1 MYLNCHTYYSLR
13 YGTISIEELVEQAIT
28 LGVKRLALTDINNTS
43 AVFDF
48 VALCQKRGIEPVV
61 GVEFRNGND
70 LMYVCLACN
79 EEGFSE
85 INAFMTEH
93 NLVKK
98 NYPLKAATFKNVFTI
113 YPLHVYEA
121 GFSFSENEFVGVRL
135 SEVNRLWNS
144 PLTPR
149 GGIRSPENLASV
161 LKGISTNQNL
171 NSPANQLAQGATP
184 PLGAGGLVLLQPITF
199 LNRTGFNLHRLLR
212 AIDENCLLSKLPKTS
227 QCLEDE
233 LFHEQ
238 AYLEKALV
246 NYPNIIENT
255 EKLLASCSFKFDF
268 DTPKNKS
275 VFSSSKEA
283 DLELLTKLAWD
294 GFQYRYGK
302 KNAEAK
308 ARIEKELK
316 IIHELGFGSYF
327 LITWDIIRY
336 ARSRGYFHVG
346 RGSGANSIVA
356 YCLQIT
362 DVDPIELDLYFERFI
377 NPFRTSPPD
386 FDIDFSWDE
395 RDEIIDYVFKRY
407 GKEYVCLLAT
417 YVTFKDRS
425 AYRELGKVFGLPK
438 AEIDVMVGGKT
449 WAFEN
454 VERGGGNV
462 LHAEAGVSC
471 IGSQVSGMGNQV
483 SGVRY
488 EQSGISREKSQ
499 TVTGVGGNHLPQ
511 TTNISRDPGR
521 DAMHGVSTSTTL
533 SEHLQSPS
541 VVGEDTNHGVHIKN
555 HKLQTQNH
563 KPPTPYLKPETS
575 YLIFKYGKLLE
586 DFPNYLSIHAGG
598 IMISEKPLSYYT
610 ALVPMPKGFPIC
622 QFDMYVAEDVGFA
635 KFDVLSQ
642 RGLGHIKEAVDIIWK
657 NRQVHVDAHAIQKF
671 KDDPL
676 IKKQIQRH
684 ETMGCF
690 YIESPAMRSL
700 IWKLRCDN
708 YLTLVAASSIIRPGV
723 ASSGMMQAYI
733 QRHHDPSKV
742 EYIHPKMK
750 DLLEETYGVMV
761 YQEDVIK
768 VAHHFAGLT
777 LAEADVLRRAMSG
790 KYRSRIEFQ
799 KIVDKWFANCK
810 ERGYSDE
817 IAKEVWRQIESFS
830 GYSFSKAHS
839 ASFAV
844 ESYQS
849 LYLKTHYPKEF
860 MVAVINNFGG
870 FYKTEF
876 YIHEARRCGA
886 IIEPPEI
893 NKSSFLTHIEG
904 DVIWLGWVHVK
915 GLEKK
920 LAEWFIAEAE
930 ATPFRSFDDFCRR
943 VPAGLEQLMIL
954 IRVGA
959 FRNLGIGKKELL
971 WEAHIKF
978 NSRANFVST
987 GDLFELPEQHY
998 EFPKLIHEPLEDAY
1012 DELELLG
1019 FTTGVHP
1026 FNMLI
1031 NKPVAEVH
1039 ALNMKAGISNQVS
1052 GERYRVSGMRHEQTG
1067 TMVVGEDT
1075 NHGAGVSSIS
1085 NQVSGISDP
1094 AQNLMPDTSNL
1105 IPYKPQTTNSPIPT
1119 HHTQLKT
1126 HNSPLI
1132 TMTGYMVTLKP
1143 TRTKKG
1149 DRMVFGYFLDEHGE
1163 FFDTVHFP
1171 KSAAAYPFSGW
1182 GIYHMKGII
1191 AEEFGHCALQ
1201 VTWMEKLGL
1210 LGDPRGG

>member
-13 YGTISIEELVEQAIT
+13 YGTIPIEELVEQAIR
-28 LGVKRLALTDINNTS
+28 LGIKRLAVTDINNTS
-43 AVFDF
+43 AIFDF

-61 GVEFRNGND
+61 GVEFRNANY
-70 LMYVCLACN
+70 LMYVCLAKN
-79 EEGFSE
+79 AEGFSE
-85 INAFMTEH
+85 INQFMTEH
-93 NLVKK
+93 NLAKK
-98 NYPLKAATFKNVFTI
+98 DYPLKAPLFENVFTI
-113 YPLHVYEA
+113 YPLHVQEA
-121 GFSFSENEFVGVRL
+121 GFSFGENEFVGVRL
-135 SEVNRLWNS
+135 SEVNRLWKS

-149 GGIRSPENLASV
+149 GGIKSPET
-161 LKGISTNQNL
+161 STFGPNGKLSNQNL
-171 NSPANQLAQGATP
+171 NLANQHNSLEAYSPFGAMRRPDRGGNSNQNSNSSINQLAPKSTP
-184 PLGAGGLVLLQPITF
+184 PPGAGGLVLLQPVTF

-238 AYLEKALV
+238 AYLEKALEV
-246 NYPNIIENT
+246 YPQIIENT
-255 EKLLASCSFKFDF
+255 KNLLGACSFEFDF
-268 DTPKNKS
+268 NTSKNKA

-294 GFQYRYGK
+294 GFRYRYGK

-438 AEIDVMVGGKT
+438 PEIDAMVGGRT
-449 WAFEN
+449 WAFDN

-462 LHAEAGVSC
+462 LHAAPPAPGGGAGHSLQLNTASKNKIIVDQQNNSE
-471 IGSQVSGMGNQV
+471 VNTPSGGR
-483 SGVRY
+483 GALL
-488 EQSGISREKSQ
+488 
-499 TVTGVGGNHLPQ
+499 GVGG
-511 TTNISRDPGR
+511 
-521 DAMHGVSTSTTL
+521 
-533 SEHLQSPS
+533 
-541 VVGEDTNHGVHIKN
+541 
-555 HKLQTQNH
+555 
-563 KPPTPYLKPETS
+563 
-575 YLIFKYGKLLE
+575 LIYKYGKLLE

-657 NRQVHVDAHAIQKF
+657 NRQINVDAHAIQQF

-676 IKKQIQRH
+676 VKKQMQRH

-690 YIESPAMRSL
+690 YIESPAMRQL

-750 DLLEETYGVMV
+750 DLLQETYGVMV

-799 KIVDKWFANCK
+799 KIIDKWFANCK
-810 ERGYSDE
+810 EFGYPDE
-817 IAKEVWRQIESFS
+817 IAKEVWRQVESFS

-893 NKSSFLTHIEG
+893 NKSTYLTHIEG

-915 GLEKK
+915 GLEKN
-920 LAEWFIAEAE
+920 LAEWFIGEAE
-930 ATPFRSFDDFCRR
+930 ARPFRSFDDFCRR

-971 WEAHIKF
+971 WEAHMKF

-998 EFPKLIHEPLEDAY
+998 EFPKLVHDALEDAY

-1019 FTTGVHP
+1019 FTTGIHP
-1026 FNMLI
+1026 FDMLSPLTPRGGI
-1031 NKPVAEVH
+1031 K
-1039 ALNMKAGISNQVS
+1039 ALEMGS
-1052 GERYRVSGMRHEQTG
+1052 
-1067 TMVVGEDT
+1067 
-1075 NHGAGVSSIS
+1075 
-1085 NQVSGISDP
+1085 
-1094 AQNLMPDTSNL
+1094 L
-1105 IPYKPQTTNSPIPT
+1105 I
-1119 HHTQLKT
+1119 TQQ
-1126 HNSPLI
+1126 NSPLTPRGGTGSLQTAKSAYQLQQNDI
-1132 TMTGYMVTLKP
+1132 NTDKQASQNLILTNQQNRSETYSPTGGRGASMIGYMVTLKP

-1149 DRMVFGYFLDEHGE
+1149 EKMVFGYFLDENGE

-1171 KSAAAYPFSGW
+1171 KSIAKYPFSGW

-1191 AEEFGHCALQ
+1191 TEEFGHCALQ
-1201 VTWMEKLGL
+1201 VHWMEKLGL
-1210 LGDPRGG
+1210 MGDPRGE

>member
-13 YGTISIEELVEQAIT
+13 YGSISIDELVERAIS
-28 LGVKRLALTDINNTS
+28 LGVRRLAVTDINNTS

-48 VALCQKRGIEPVV
+48 VDLCQKKGIEPVV
-61 GVEFRNGND
+61 GVEFRNAND
-70 LMYVCLACN
+70 LMYVCLARN
-79 EEGFSE
+79 TEGFSE
-85 INAFMTEH
+85 INQFMTEY
-93 NLVKK
+93 NLCKK
-98 NYPLKAATFKNVFTI
+98 DYPLKAPAFKNVFTI

-121 GFSFSENEFVGVRL
+121 GFCFAENEFVGIRL
-135 SEVNRLWNS
+135 NEINKLFRIWNGE
-144 PLTPR
+144 LGR
-149 GGIRSPENLASV
+149 HKKKAASTIDHS
-161 LKGISTNQNL
+161 KF
-171 NSPANQLAQGATP
+171 
-184 PLGAGGLVLLQPITF
+184 VLLQPVTF

-212 AIDENCLLSKLPKTS
+212 AIDENCLLSKLPLSS
-227 QCLEDE
+227 QCADDE
-233 LFHEQ
+233 LFYEQ
-238 AYLEKALV
+238 ENLEKALEL
-246 NYPNIIENT
+246 YPQIIENSNG
-255 EKLLASCSFKFDF
+255 LLAACSFEFDF
-268 DTPKNKS
+268 NAPKNKA
-275 VFSSSKEA
+275 VFSSSPTA

-294 GFQYRYGK
+294 GFRYRYGK

-407 GKEYVCLLAT
+407 GKEYVCLLAV

-438 AEIDVMVGGKT
+438 AEIDDQV
-449 WAFEN
+449 
-454 VERGGGNV
+454 
-462 LHAEAGVSC
+462 AGS
-471 IGSQVSGMGNQV
+471 GSQVSGI
-483 SGVRY
+483 RY
-488 EQSGISREKSQ
+488 EQSGISNQ
-499 TVTGVGGNHLPQ
+499 VTGISSQLSAVSNQQPALRNSNLIPHTSQPTNNSQL
-511 TTNISRDPGR
+511 TTN
-521 DAMHGVSTSTTL
+521 TSK
-533 SEHLQSPS
+533 
-541 VVGEDTNHGVHIKN
+541 IK
-555 HKLQTQNH
+555 Q
-563 KPPTPYLKPETS
+563 
-575 YLIFKYGKLLE
+575 LIYKYGDLLE
-586 DFPNYLSIHAGG
+586 GFPNYLSIHAGG

-642 RGLGHIKEAVDIIWK
+642 RGLGHIKEAVDIIWQ
-657 NRQVHVDAHAIQKF
+657 NRQINVDVHAIQKF
-671 KDDPL
+671 KNDPL

-690 YIESPAMRSL
+690 YIESPAMRQL

-750 DLLEETYGVMV
+750 DLLQETYGVMV

-777 LAEADVLRRAMSG
+777 LAESDVLRRAMSG
-790 KYRSRIEFQ
+790 KYRSRVEFQ
-799 KIVDKWFANCK
+799 KIIDKWYANCK
-810 ERGYSDE
+810 AFGYPDD

-849 LYLKTHYPKEF
+849 LYLKTYYPKEF

-893 NKSSFLTHIEG
+893 NKSTYLTHIEG
-904 DVIWLGWVHVK
+904 DTIWLGWVHVK
-915 GLEKK
+915 GLEKN
-920 LAEWFIAEAE
+920 LAEWFIGEAE
-930 ATPFRSFDDFCRR
+930 ARPFRSFDDFCRR

-954 IRVGA
+954 IRTGA

-971 WEAHIKF
+971 WEAHLKF
-978 NSRANFVST
+978 NTRANFVST

-998 EFPKLIHEPLEDAY
+998 EFPKLVHNALEDAY

-1019 FTTGVHP
+1019 FTTGIHP

-1031 NKPVAEVH
+1031 NKPVTNVH
-1039 ALNMKAGISNQVS
+1039 ALNMGQVAGMRYQQSGSSSQVAGISDEVS
-1052 GERYRVSGMRHEQTG
+1052 
-1067 TMVVGEDT
+1067 
-1075 NHGAGVSSIS
+1075 AIS
-1085 NQVSGISDP
+1085 NQRSGISHETSSQKQQITNVKP
-1094 AQNLMPDTSNL
+1094 QTPNPKPGTSNL
-1105 IPYKPQTTNSPIPT
+1105 IPLQTNS
-1119 HHTQLKT
+1119 QQQESML
-1126 HNSPLI
+1126 
-1132 TMTGYMVTLKP
+1132 GYMVTLKP

-1149 DRMVFGYFLDEHGE
+1149 ERMVFGYFLDENGE

-1171 KSAAAYPFSGW
+1171 KSAAQYPFTGW

-1191 AEEFGHCALQ
+1191 TEEFGHCALQ
-1201 VTWMEKLGL
+1201 VNWMEKLGL
-1210 LGDPRGG
+1210 LGDPRGD

>member
-1 MYLNCHTYYSLR
+1 MFLNCHTYYSLR
-13 YGTISIEELVEQAIT
+13 YGTISIEELVEKALASGI
-28 LGVKRLALTDINNTS
+28 KKLALTDINNTS

-70 LMYVCLACN
+70 LMYVCLARN
-79 EEGFSE
+79 AEGFSE
-85 INAFMTEH
+85 INRFMTEH
-93 NLVKK
+93 NMATKA
-98 NYPLKAATFKNVFTI
+98 YPLKAPLFKNVSTI
-113 YPLHVYEA
+113 YPYWVYEQ
-121 GFSFSENEFVGVRL
+121 GFAFGDNEYVGVRL
-135 SEVNRLWNS
+135 KDINKLWKQNQAPLPPEGEYLAGAKNLDVKNHIQSRKGLCEVKNS
-144 PLTPR
+144 K
-149 GGIRSPENLASV
+149 SP
-161 LKGISTNQNL
+161 I
-171 NSPANQLAQGATP
+171 P
-184 PLGAGGLVLLQPITF
+184 PLGGRGLFLQPVTF
-199 LNRTGFNLHRLLR
+199 INRQGYNLHRLLR
-212 AIDENCLLSKLPKTS
+212 CIDENCLLSKLPIES
-227 QCLEDE
+227 QCAEDE
-233 LFHEQ
+233 LFHEP
-238 AYLEKALV
+238 AYLQKALE
-246 NYPNIIENT
+246 NYPEIIENT
-255 EKLLASCSFKFDF
+255 TRVLAKCTFEFDF
-268 DTPKNKS
+268 ATPKNKA

-283 DLELLTKLAWD
+283 DLQLLTKLAWD
-294 GFQYRYGK
+294 GFRYRFD
-302 KNAEAK
+302 KNNKEAM

-407 GKEYVCLLAT
+407 GADYVCLLAT

-425 AYRELGKVFGLPK
+425 AFRELGKVFGLPK
-438 AEIDVMVGGKT
+438 HEIDAMVAGRRAAPIPPWETITAPQPPVGEHLVGINNALTGSYLVVKPPDPQ
-449 WAFEN
+449 
-454 VERGGGNV
+454 RGNLNGTNNNSLAESNLVGVNNPKVTHPDQTGNP
-462 LHAEAGVSC
+462 
-471 IGSQVSGMGNQV
+471 
-483 SGVRY
+483 
-488 EQSGISREKSQ
+488 KS
-499 TVTGVGGNHLPQ
+499 TINPKSEIVNPKSNTPPLGVGG
-511 TTNISRDPGR
+511 
-521 DAMHGVSTSTTL
+521 L
-533 SEHLQSPS
+533 SL
-541 VVGEDTNHGVHIKN
+541 
-555 HKLQTQNH
+555 
-563 KPPTPYLKPETS
+563 
-575 YLIFKYGKLLE
+575 KYGKLME

-598 IMISEKPLSYYT
+598 IMISDKPLSYYT

-642 RGLGHIKEAVDIIWK
+642 RGLGHIKESVDIIFQ
-657 NRQVHVDAHAIQKF
+657 NRQINVDAHAIQKF
-671 KDDPL
+671 KNDPA
-676 IKKQIQRH
+676 IKKQVLRH

-690 YIESPAMRSL
+690 YIESPAMRQL

-723 ASSGMMQAYI
+723 ASSGMMKAYI
-733 QRHHDPSKV
+733 ERHHDPSKV
-742 EYIHPKMK
+742 AYIHPKMK
-750 DLLEETYGVMV
+750 DLLQETYGVMV

-799 KIVDKWFANCK
+799 KIIDKFFANCR
-810 ERGYSDE
+810 EFGYPDDIS
-817 IAKEVWRQIESFS
+817 KEVWRQIESFS

-849 LYLKTHYPKEF
+849 LYLKTHFPREF

-886 IIEPPEI
+886 AIEPPDV
-893 NKSSFLTHIEG
+893 NKSGYLTHIEG
-904 DVIWLGWVHVK
+904 DTIWLGWVHVK

-920 LAEWFIAEAE
+920 LAEWFIAEA
-930 ATPFRSFDDFCRR
+930 AASPFISFDDFCRR

-959 FRNLGIGKKELL
+959 FRSLGVCKKELL
-971 WEAHIKF
+971 WEAHMKF

-987 GDLFELPEQHY
+987 GDLFALPELHY
-998 EFPKLIHEPLEDAY
+998 EFPALVHDPLEDAY

-1019 FTTGVHP
+1019 FTTNNP
-1026 FNMLI
+1026 YNLLI
-1031 NKPVAEVH
+1031 NQPYTTVH
-1039 ALNMKAGISNQVS
+1039 ALNMQPFIGKVV
-1052 GERYRVSGMRHEQTG
+1052 E
-1067 TMVVGEDT
+1067 MV
-1075 NHGAGVSSIS
+1075 
-1085 NQVSGISDP
+1085 
-1094 AQNLMPDTSNL
+1094 
-1105 IPYKPQTTNSPIPT
+1105 
-1119 HHTQLKT
+1119 
-1126 HNSPLI
+1126 
-1132 TMTGYMVTLKP
+1132 GYMVTLK
-1143 TRTKKG
+1143 TTLTKKG
-1149 DRMVFGYFLDEHGE
+1149 DRMVFGYFLDERGE

-1171 KSAAAYPFSGW
+1171 KSAAAFPFTGW
-1182 GIYHMKGII
+1182 GIYHMRGLVM
-1191 AEEFGHCALQ
+1191 EEFGHCNLQ
-1201 VTWMEKLGL
+1201 VNVMQKLGMK
-1210 LGDPRGG
+1210 GDPRAE

>member
-13 YGTISIEELVEQAIT
+13 YGTISIEELVERAIS
-28 LGVKRLALTDINNTS
+28 LGVRRLALTDINNTS

-48 VALCQKRGIEPVV
+48 VALCQKREIEPVV

-70 LMYVCLACN
+70 FMYVCLARN

-93 NLVKK
+93 NISEKD
-98 NYPLKAATFKNVFTI
+98 YPLKAPAFKNVFTI

-135 SEVNRLWNS
+135 NEVNRLIRFRNS
-144 PLTPR
+144 DFGTPKSE
-149 GGIRSPENLASV
+149 IVSPKSF
-161 LKGISTNQNL
+161 
-171 NSPANQLAQGATP
+171 
-184 PLGAGGLVLLQPITF
+184 VLLQPVTF

-212 AIDENCLLSKLPKTS
+212 SIDENCLLSKLPKTS
-227 QCLEDE
+227 QCFEDE

-238 AYLEKALV
+238 AYLEQALV
-246 NYPNIIENT
+246 NYPHIIENT
-255 EKLLASCSFKFDF
+255 ERLLSFCSFKFDF
-268 DTPKNKS
+268 DTPKNKT

-294 GFQYRYGK
+294 GFRYRYGK
-302 KNAEAK
+302 KNDEAK

-316 IIHELGFGSYF
+316 IIYELGFGSYF

-438 AEIDVMVGGKT
+438 SEIDAMVGGRT
-449 WAFEN
+449 WAYEN

-462 LHAEAGVSC
+462 LKAEYGVS
-471 IGSQVSGMGNQV
+471 GMGNQVSGMSNQVSGMSNQVSGMGNQV
-483 SGVRY
+483 SGMSN
-488 EQSGISREKSQ
+488 Q
-499 TVTGVGGNHLPQ
+499 LA
-511 TTNISRDPGR
+511 SRDAMHSVSTNNLIVPRTVVGESISHGLG
-521 DAMHGVSTSTTL
+521 DAMHGVSTKTAANQKPKT
-533 SEHLQSPS
+533 
-541 VVGEDTNHGVHIKN
+541 KN
-555 HKLQTQNH
+555 LI
-563 KPPTPYLKPETS
+563 PDTS
-575 YLIFKYGKLLE
+575 YPIPHTSSLIYKYGKLME

-657 NRQVHVDAHAIQKF
+657 NRQINVDAHAIQKF

-810 ERGYSDE
+810 ERGYPDD

-893 NKSSFLTHIEG
+893 NNSSYLTHIEG
-904 DVIWLGWVHVK
+904 DTIWLGWVHVK
-915 GLEKK
+915 GLERK
-920 LAEWFIAEAE
+920 LADWLIGEAE
-930 ATPFRSFDDFCRR
+930 ARPFRSFDDFCRR

-971 WEAHIKF
+971 WEAHMKF
-978 NSRANFVST
+978 NSRANFVSN

-998 EFPKLIHEPLEDAY
+998 EFPKLVHDALEDAY

-1019 FTTGVHP
+1019 FTTGIHP
-1026 FNMLI
+1026 FNMVI
-1031 NKPVAEVH
+1031 NKPVAGVH
-1039 ALNMKAGISNQVS
+1039 ALNMVSGMSSQVS
-1052 GERYRVSGMRHEQTG
+1052 G
-1067 TMVVGEDT
+1067 
-1075 NHGAGVSSIS
+1075 IS
-1085 NQVSGISDP
+1085 NQVSGISSQVSGMSNQVSGMSSQVSDIGCELKPHTSSLTPHTPHTSNLIP
-1094 AQNLMPDTSNL
+1094 ATSNL
-1105 IPYKPQTTNSPIPT
+1105 IPYKPITNK
-1119 HHTQLKT
+1119 QQQV
-1126 HNSPLI
+1126 
-1132 TMTGYMVTLKP
+1132 TMLGYMVTLKP
-1143 TRTKKG
+1143 THTKKG
-1149 DRMVFGYFLDEHGE
+1149 DRMVFGYFLDEFGE

-1171 KSAAAYPFSGW
+1171 KSAAQYPFSGW
-1182 GIYHMKGII
+1182 GIYHLKGII
-1191 AEEFGHCALQ
+1191 TEEFGHCALQ

-1210 LGDPRGG
+1210 MGDPRGE

>member
-13 YGTISIEELVEQAIT
+13 YGTISIEELVERAIA
-28 LGVKRLALTDINNTS
+28 LGIKRLAVTDINNTS
-43 AVFDF
+43 AIFDF
-48 VALCQKRGIEPVV
+48 VMLCQKQCIEPVV

-70 LMYVCLACN
+70 FMYVCLAKN
-79 EEGFSE
+79 AEGFSE
-85 INAFMTEH
+85 INQFMTEH
-93 NLVKK
+93 NLAKK
-98 NYPLKAATFKNVFTI
+98 DYPLKAPAFKNVFTI
-113 YPLHVYEA
+113 YPLHVQEA
-121 GFSFSENEFVGVRL
+121 GFSFGENERVGVRL
-135 SEVNRLWNS
+135 SEVNKLFRFWNADFGMRNLVAAKASGKNVVCEDTNHGGKNENS
-144 PLTPR
+144 PLHIPHSQ
-149 GGIRSPENLASV
+149 I
-161 LKGISTNQNL
+161 
-171 NSPANQLAQGATP
+171 
-184 PLGAGGLVLLQPITF
+184 VLLQPVTF
-199 LNRTGFNLHRLLR
+199 LHRTGFNLHRLLR

-233 LFHEQ
+233 LLHEQ
-238 AYLEKALV
+238 AYLEKALEV
-246 NYPNIIENT
+246 YPQIIENT
-255 EKLLASCSFKFDF
+255 QNLLAACSFEFDF
-268 DTPKNKS
+268 DTPKNKA

-294 GFQYRYGK
+294 GFRYRYGK

-438 AEIDVMVGGKT
+438 AEIDAMIGGRT

-462 LHAEAGVSC
+462 LKAEYGATG
-471 IGSQVSGMGNQV
+471 IINQAPNIGNQV
-483 SGVRY
+483 AS
-488 EQSGISREKSQ
+488 
-499 TVTGVGGNHLPQ
+499 
-511 TTNISRDPGR
+511 R
-521 DAMHGVSTSTTL
+521 DAMHGVSTNNHIAPRT
-533 SEHLQSPS
+533 
-541 VVGEDTNHGVHIKN
+541 VVGESTNHGLGDAMHGVSTK
-555 HKLQTQNH
+555 TAANH
-563 KPPTPYLKPETS
+563 KPQTTNQQLKTTNHISQTS
-575 YLIFKYGKLLE
+575 SLIYKYGKLME

-657 NRQVHVDAHAIQKF
+657 NRQINVDAHAIQQF

-676 IKKQIQRH
+676 VKKQIQRH

-750 DLLEETYGVMV
+750 DLLQETYGVMV

-810 ERGYSDE
+810 AFGYPDE
-817 IAKEVWRQIESFS
+817 IAKEVWRQVESFS

-849 LYLKTHYPKEF
+849 LFLKTYYPKEF

-876 YIHEARRCGA
+876 YVHEARRCGA

-893 NKSSFLTHIEG
+893 NKSSYLTHIEG
-904 DVIWLGWVHVK
+904 DTIWLGWVHVK
-915 GLEKK
+915 GLEKN
-920 LAEWFIAEAE
+920 LAEWLIGEAE
-930 ATPFRSFDDFCRR
+930 ARPFRSFDDFCRR

-954 IRVGA
+954 IRIGA

-971 WEAHIKF
+971 WEAHMKF

-998 EFPKLIHEPLEDAY
+998 EFPKLVHDPLEDAY

-1026 FNMLI
+1026 YNMLAPLKSPLTPEGGI
-1031 NKPVAEVH
+1031 KALEMGNFISQKSPLPPKGRASLPEIGSF
-1039 ALNMKAGISNQVS
+1039 ALNNSNQNLIVPTNQITQKPPLPPDGGS
-1052 GERYRVSGMRHEQTG
+1052 THGLNNK
-1067 TMVVGEDT
+1067 VGQENEITTT
-1075 NHGAGVSSIS
+1075 NQLAQRNTPPPGAGGLSM
-1085 NQVSGISDP
+1085 
-1094 AQNLMPDTSNL
+1094 L
-1105 IPYKPQTTNSPIPT
+1105 
-1119 HHTQLKT
+1119 
-1126 HNSPLI
+1126 
-1132 TMTGYMVTLKP
+1132 GYMVTLKP

-1149 DRMVFGYFLDEHGE
+1149 ERMVFGYFLDENGE

-1171 KSAAAYPFSGW
+1171 KSTAQYPFSGW

-1191 AEEFGHCALQ
+1191 TEEFGHCALQ

-1210 LGDPRGG
+1210 LGDPRGE

>member
-13 YGTISIEELVEQAIT
+13 YGTISIDELVERAVGMG
-28 LGVKRLALTDINNTS
+28 LRRLAVTDINNTS

-48 VALCQKRGIEPVV
+48 VALCQKHGITPVV
-61 GVEFRNGND
+61 GVEFRNEND
-70 LMYVCLACN
+70 LMYVCLAQN
-79 EEGFSE
+79 TEGFSE
-85 INAFMTEH
+85 INRFMTEH
-93 NLVKK
+93 NLTKK
-98 NYPLKAATFKNVFTI
+98 DYPLKAPTFENVFTI
-113 YPLHVYEA
+113 YPLHVHEA
-121 GFSFSENEFVGVRL
+121 GFTFGENEFVGVRL
-135 SEVNRLWNS
+135 SEVNRLWKS
-144 PLTPR
+144 PLTPG
-149 GGIRSPENLASV
+149 GGIKSPE
-161 LKGISTNQNL
+161 ISTFAHNSKHFDQNSNL
-171 NSPANQLAQGATP
+171 ANQLTNLEVSTTP
-184 PLGAGGLVLLQPITF
+184 PGAGGLHSPSGGWGAFVLLQPITY
-199 LNRTGFNLHRLLR
+199 LNRTGYNLHRLLR
-212 AIDENCLLSKLPKTS
+212 AIDENCLLSKLQKTS
-227 QCLEDE
+227 QCAEDE
-233 LFHEQ
+233 LFYEQ
-238 AYLEKALV
+238 AYLEKALE
-246 NYPNIIENT
+246 NYPAIIKNT
-255 EKLLASCSFKFDF
+255 ENLLAACSFEFDF
-268 DTPKNKS
+268 DLPKNKA
-275 VFSSSKEA
+275 VFSSSPEA
-283 DLELLTKLAWD
+283 DLELLKKLAWD

-316 IIHELGFGSYF
+316 IIFELGFCSYF

-407 GKEYVCLLAT
+407 GKEYVCLLAV

-438 AEIDVMVGGKT
+438 AEIDAMVGGRT

-462 LHAEAGVSC
+462 LKAEF
-471 IGSQVSGMGNQV
+471 
-483 SGVRY
+483 
-488 EQSGISREKSQ
+488 
-499 TVTGVGGNHLPQ
+499 
-511 TTNISRDPGR
+511 
-521 DAMHGVSTSTTL
+521 
-533 SEHLQSPS
+533 QSPLTPEGGIRSISNGKLTNQNLNLTNQKNSS
-541 VVGEDTNHGVHIKN
+541 VANS
-555 HKLQTQNH
+555 
-563 KPPTPYLKPETS
+563 PTGGRGAFD
-575 YLIFKYGKLLE
+575 LIYKYGKLLE

-598 IMISEKPLSYYT
+598 IMISERPLSYYT

-657 NRQVHVDAHAIQKF
+657 NRQINVDAHAIQKF

-676 IKKQIQRH
+676 IKKQLQNH

-750 DLLEETYGVMV
+750 DLLQETYGVMV

-777 LAEADVLRRAMSG
+777 LAESDVLRRAMSG

-799 KIVDKWFANCK
+799 KIIDKWFANCK
-810 ERGYSDE
+810 EFGYPDD

-849 LYLKTHYPKEF
+849 LYLKTYYPKEF

-876 YIHEARRCGA
+876 YVHEARRCGA

-893 NKSSFLTHIEG
+893 NKSSYLTHIEG
-904 DVIWLGWVHVK
+904 DTIWLGWVHVK
-915 GLEKK
+915 GLEKN
-920 LAEWFIAEAE
+920 LAEWLINEAE
-930 ATPFRSFDDFCRR
+930 ARPFRSFDDFCRR

-954 IRVGA
+954 IRIGA
-959 FRNLGIGKKELL
+959 FRNLGVGKKELL
-971 WEAHIKF
+971 WEAHMKF

-998 EFPKLIHEPLEDAY
+998 EFPKLVHDPLEDAY

-1019 FTTGVHP
+1019 FTTGLHP

-1031 NKPVAEVH
+1031 QKP
-1039 ALNMKAGISNQVS
+1039 LNTESPL
-1052 GERYRVSGMRHEQTG
+1052 T
-1067 TMVVGEDT
+1067 DT
-1075 NHGAGVSSIS
+1075 LGRPNGGSL
-1085 NQVSGISDP
+1085 P
-1094 AQNLMPDTSNL
+1094 P
-1105 IPYKPQTTNSPIPT
+1105 TTNSKLI
-1119 HHTQLKT
+1119 T
-1126 HNSPLI
+1126 HNSQPTTHNLQTSTQNSQPI
-1132 TMTGYMVTLKP
+1132 TMLGYMVTLKP

-1149 DRMVFGYFLDEHGE
+1149 ERMVFGYFLDQNGE

-1171 KSAAAYPFSGW
+1171 KSAAQYPFTGW
-1182 GIYHMKGII
+1182 GIYRMKGII
-1191 AEEFGHCALQ
+1191 TEEYGHCVLQ
-1201 VTWMEKLGL
+1201 VNWMEKMGL
-1210 LGDPRGG
+1210 LGDPRGE

>member
-13 YGTISIEELVEQAIT
+13 YGTISIEELVEQAIA

-48 VALCQKRGIEPVV
+48 VMLCQKRGIEPVV

-70 LMYVCLACN
+70 LMYVCLAQN
-79 EEGFSE
+79 AEGFSE
-85 INAFMTEH
+85 INNFMTEH
-93 NLVKK
+93 NMTKK
-98 NYPLKAATFKNVFTI
+98 AYPLKAAPFENVFTI
-113 YPLHVYEA
+113 YPFHVYEA
-121 GFSFSENEFVGVRL
+121 GFAFAQNEFVGVRL
-135 SEVNRLWNS
+135 GEVNKLWRMGVRDQVS
-144 PLTPR
+144 GMSVTKS
-149 GGIRSPENLASV
+149 GVVCEETNLGRNEKN
-161 LKGISTNQNL
+161 LKSTISNL
-171 NSPANQLAQGATP
+171 KSF
-184 PLGAGGLVLLQPITF
+184 VLLQPITF
-199 LNRTGFNLHRLLR
+199 LSKTGFNLHRLLR
-212 AIDENCLLSKLPKTS
+212 CIDENCLLSKLPKES
-227 QCLEDE
+227 QCADDE
-233 LFHEQ
+233 GFNEREFLQ
-238 AYLEKALV
+238 KALG
-246 NYPNIIENT
+246 NYHEIIENT
-255 EKLLASCSFKFDF
+255 ENLLAACGFEFNF
-268 DTPKNKS
+268 ETPKNKA
-275 VFSSSKEA
+275 VFSSSTAA
-283 DLELLTKLAWD
+283 DLGLLTKLAWD
-294 GFQYRYGK
+294 GYQYRYGK

-438 AEIDVMVGGKT
+438 AEIDAMVQPPPPPMGELASREANLLLQTSQSGNGGVLINISPT
-449 WAFEN
+449 DPLGPLVGPLADSSDRPE
-454 VERGGGNV
+454 GG
-462 LHAEAGVSC
+462 
-471 IGSQVSGMGNQV
+471 IGSLEKANIVLNNKSNQNKILPTNEIAQR
-483 SGVRY
+483 STPP
-488 EQSGISREKSQ
+488 S
-499 TVTGVGGNHLPQ
+499 GVGG
-511 TTNISRDPGR
+511 
-521 DAMHGVSTSTTL
+521 
-533 SEHLQSPS
+533 
-541 VVGEDTNHGVHIKN
+541 
-555 HKLQTQNH
+555 
-563 KPPTPYLKPETS
+563 
-575 YLIFKYGKLLE
+575 LIYKYADLLE
-586 DFPNYLSIHAGG
+586 GFPNYLSIHAGG

-642 RGLGHIKEAVDIIWK
+642 RGLGHIKEAVDIIWQ
-657 NRQVHVDAHAIQKF
+657 NRQINVDAHAIQKF
-671 KDDPL
+671 KDDSL
-676 IKKQIQRH
+676 IKKQLQRH

-690 YIESPAMRSL
+690 YIESPAMRQL

-723 ASSGMMQAYI
+723 ASSGMMKAYI
-733 QRHHDPSKV
+733 ERHHDPSKV

-750 DLLEETYGVMV
+750 DLLQETYGVMV

-799 KIVDKWFANCK
+799 KIVDKWYANCK

-849 LYLKTHYPKEF
+849 LYLKTYYPKEF

-886 IIEPPEI
+886 IIEAPEI
-893 NKSSFLTHIEG
+893 NKSSYLTHIEG
-904 DVIWLGWVHVK
+904 DTIWLGWVHVK

-959 FRNLGIGKKELL
+959 FRNLGICKKELL
-971 WEAHIKF
+971 WEAHLKQ
-978 NSRANFVST
+978 NSRTNFVST
-987 GDLFELPEQHY
+987 GDLFALPEHHY
-998 EFPKLIHEPLEDAY
+998 EFPKLVHDALEDAY

-1019 FTTGVHP
+1019 FTTGIHP

-1031 NKPVAEVH
+1031 NKPIATTH
-1039 ALNMKAGISNQVS
+1039 ALNMEPPPSERCIGPMEELASSKVYIQVKNNQFKLS
-1052 GERYRVSGMRHEQTG
+1052 
-1067 TMVVGEDT
+1067 T
-1075 NHGAGVSSIS
+1075 N
-1085 NQVSGISDP
+1085 Q
-1094 AQNLMPDTSNL
+1094 QNNSE
-1105 IPYKPQTTNSPIPT
+1105 TNSPIGGRGA
-1119 HHTQLKT
+1119 
-1126 HNSPLI
+1126 S
-1132 TMTGYMVTLKP
+1132 MTGYMVTLKP

-1149 DRMVFGYFLDEHGE
+1149 DRMVFGYFLDEFGE

-1171 KSAAAYPFSGW
+1171 KSCAQYPFTGW

-1191 AEEFGHCALQ
+1191 TEEFGHCALQ
-1201 VTWMEKLGL
+1201 VNWMEKLGL
-1210 LGDPRGG
+1210 LGDPRGE